1 MLSYYVV
8 YILAE
13 RTSLNWF
20 TCTVESENVVT
31 CFNVS
36 FLIQVEVLNFFGG
49 NQVEILN
56 LIELVPL
63 INKDTNTAPSCK
75 ELDAP
80 SLRERGGELDNL
92 KA

>member
-20 TCTVESENVVT
+20 TCTVESENFVT
-31 CFNVS
+31 YFNVS
-36 FLIQVEVLNFFGG
+36 FLT
-49 NQVEILN
+49 QVEILN

-75 ELDAP
+75 ELDAR
-80 SLRERGGELDNL
+80 SLREMVN
-92 KA
+92 

>member
-20 TCTVESENVVT
+20 TCTVESENFVT
-31 CFNVS
+31 YFNVS
-36 FLIQVEVLNFFGG
+36 FLTQVEVLNFFWGGG

-75 ELDAP
+75 ELDAR
-80 SLRERGGELDNL
+80 SLREMVN
-92 KA
+92 